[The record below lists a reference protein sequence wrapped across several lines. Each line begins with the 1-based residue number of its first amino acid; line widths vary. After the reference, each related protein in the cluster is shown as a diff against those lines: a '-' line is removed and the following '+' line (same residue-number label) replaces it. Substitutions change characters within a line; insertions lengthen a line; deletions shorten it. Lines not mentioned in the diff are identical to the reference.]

1 MVTPNPLRNF
11 HKFYNELLE
20 ELYDSMYDLVSPGQF
35 KQYVVNQR
43 AHRWKLLSAFDQT
56 EKYHK
61 ELVEEG
67 KSGYGINVKK
77 YTQTELTGLTA
88 QDVKRIENT
97 IAELNR
103 HMQKLNSHKLTVNSY
118 RTNLFDTDIQI
129 RIWKANELSF
139 YDQLLKKYS
148 EMGVEIE
155 KKVSQ
160 MNVLGNNLKRKFS
173 ASNVLSEEEK
183 RKKRRK
189 IQNQIKSQTD
199 KEKRNI
205 ASLL

>member
-1 MVTPNPLRNF
+1 M
-11 HKFYNELLE
+11 
-20 ELYDSMYDLVSPGQF
+20 
-35 KQYVVNQR
+35 
-43 AHRWKLLSAFDQT
+43 
-56 EKYHK
+56 
-61 ELVEEG
+61 
-67 KSGYGINVKK
+67 
-77 YTQTELTGLTA
+77 
-88 QDVKRIENT
+88 KRIEKT

-103 HMQKLNSHKLTVNSY
+103 HMQNLNSHKLTVNSY

-205 ASLL
+205 ASLLNLIKEITPEKLTSSIQDTIHNSSNTTDLPFKITSNEITMFKENTQLLPRFHLEPIRSLIDKKTV